1 MRTKRANRGFTLVE
15 ILIVVVILGILA
27 AIVIPQF
34 TQASSDA
41 KESSLQSNLQSI
53 RSQIELYKIQHND
66 FPPLNDTTFVDQMTL
81 MTDVAGTTGTDVT
94 FTFGPYLTKMP
105 INPFSGISPP
115 VIGAA
120 PADSDWYYTWDGS
133 SQYTFDVG
141 NGTDTGASS
150 STWVGQF

>member
-1 MRTKRANRGFTLVE
+1 MKTKRANRGFTLVE

-34 TQASSDA
+34 TQASTEA
-41 KESSLQSNLQSI
+41 KVSSLQSNLQSI

-66 FPPLNDTTFVDQMTL
+66 LPPVSDQTFVDEMTGF
-81 MTDVAGTTGTDVT
+81 TDIARAVGTGSA
-94 FTFGPYLTKMP
+94 FPFGPYLTKMP
-105 INPFSGISPP
+105 VNPFSGVSPP

-120 PADSDWYYTWDGS
+120 AAGSDWYFINEGG

-141 NGTDTGASS
+141 NGTDSGASS
-150 STWVGQF
+150 TLYVGLY